1 MAGDERDTI
10 DLRKKALFWVG
21 QSNYP
26 GPELYALYEKMPN
39 KEMKEQLI
47 FVFSQRNDRAAVDKL
62 FEIARGEPEI
72 ICHTLSDLE
81 AFMEEFGYPDFASPL
96 TGVQDSDEWVYQ
108 KYKNIPMNELVA
120 DEIHAFDHLL
130 SGMRLLSEETLNER
144 GLVRRIKHVTIEHY
158 SHHGA
163 DIRKRFKRPLRQI

>member
-1 MAGDERDTI
+1 M
-10 DLRKKALFWVG
+10 RKA
-21 QSNYP
+21 
-26 GPELYALYEKMPN
+26 
-39 KEMKEQLI
+39 QLI
-47 FVFSQRNDRAAVDKL
+47 VQVLHARDDWEPLINHVGLPRVGITGVSGHWSVKNIVAHVMCREQHLADRL
-62 FEIARGEPEI
+62 HEIARAEPEI

-96 TGVQDSDEWVYQ
+96 MGTRDSDEWVYQ
-108 KYKNIPMNELVA
+108 KYKNVAMNELVA

-130 SGMRLLSEETLNER
+130 SGMRLLSEETLNDR
-144 GLVRRIKHVTIEHY
+144 GLVRRIRHVTIEHY